1 MAATLILAAGWV
13 SACSGT
19 DTIGSGWGDQ
29 GGTKNPGNGDDSGTS
44 SGDDGTDP
52 DSGSTT
58 PPTPGK
64 DSGTTPPTPGKDS
77 GTTPPPPAP
86 DSAAPPPNDGFD
98 QFQHH
103 NLDTVNR
110 YRAMLGVAPLVL
122 DQTLCTFALAGS
134 NELKT
139 DHTPHQHFITAGNN
153 GSLWTSGF
161 MNGAAENQGD
171 PNGWTVLSQDPVQ
184 NELLQIDDIQKAM
197 YNEGPGAGEAHGHY
211 TNMMNAAYKRLG
223 VGLVEVNNS
232 LYLTNDFSE

>member
-19 DTIGSGWGDQ
+19 DTGSLGGWGDQ
-29 GGTKNPGNGDDSGTS
+29 GGGKNPGNGDDSGTS

-52 DSGSTT
+52 DSGTT
-58 PPTPGK
+58 PPTPGT

-77 GTTPPPPAP
+77 GTTPPPAQ
-86 DSAAPPPNDGFD
+86 DSATPPPNDGFD
-98 QFQHH
+98 QFQHR
-103 NLDTVNR
+103 NLDTVNK

-134 NELKT
+134 NELKM

-171 PNGWTVLSQDPVQ
+171 PNGWTVMSQDPVQ